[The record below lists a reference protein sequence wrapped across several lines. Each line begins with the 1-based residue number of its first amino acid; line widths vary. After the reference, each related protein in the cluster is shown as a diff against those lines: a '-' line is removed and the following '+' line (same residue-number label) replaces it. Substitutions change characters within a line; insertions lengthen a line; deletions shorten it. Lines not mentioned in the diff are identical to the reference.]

1 MKKKLLIILISI
13 IVILLAIFAY
23 FVASDIIQENKLK
36 AELNEISELTNSE
49 NINAEKIEEKLERI
63 VTSGDYAIVESAVKN
78 YLKDNFKTAMQIT
91 DTLQDPKITEILTV
105 TNYKEDGKDFI
116 ETKKYINETI
126 KTLENSQS
134 KYQEFFTE
142 EKALSYIENKGLDTY
157 YIDFYKQDLIGDISN
172 VNEIKVVTDSID
184 ELIVI
189 LQTCNDII
197 NLLAENPNSWQ
208 IQGENIVFNNEAISN
223 KYNKLIEKLS

>member
-49 NINAEKIEEKLERI
+49 NINAEEIEEKLERI
-63 VTSGDYAIVESAVKN
+63 VTRGDYAIVESAVKN
-78 YLKDNFKTAMQIT
+78 YLKDNFETAMQIT

-172 VNEIKVVTDSID
+172 VNEVKVVTDSID
-184 ELIVI
+184 ELRVI

-223 KYNKLIEKLS
+223 KYNELIKKLS